1 MHPQPTLV
9 TATLYTV
16 GVPVWP
22 LVSRCVTLVTACGH
36 CAGLGWAA
44 VGAGLGCCHQPAL
57 GPSQPGR
64 LSQARLL
71 VAVLAGGRTP
81 WHSAQR
87 HTTGCNT
94 LHYTPQLAWLLAPL
108 ASPSIAHYTGSCS
121 RVSCTV
127 AVWGHAGMEQE
138 SPRLPCP
145 ELPRCS
151 QAVESSGQQQPAH
164 SSGQR
169 GHDQGQESVGGRVHP
184 RVGGS
189 EDLQHVTSCMSP
201 AAAAGGAAG
210 GGGGA
215 VLLPA
220 VSLSTGAGCSAP
232 RLLRRW
238 NDNNLTIT

>member
-1 MHPQPTLV
+1 MVHPQPTLV

-127 AVWGHAGMEQE
+127 AVWGHAGMQQEQSGRGCRVPNCRGAAKQW
-138 SPRLPCP
+138 SPLASSSPHTAAASVDTIRGRRVSGGGCTPGWGAAGT
-145 ELPRCS
+145 CS
-151 QAVESSGQQQPAH
+151 
-164 SSGQR
+164 
-169 GHDQGQESVGGRVHP
+169 
-184 RVGGS
+184 
-189 EDLQHVTSCMSP
+189 MSP

-220 VSLSTGAGCSAP
+220 VSLSTGAG
-232 RLLRRW
+232 LLGAAAAEEME
-238 NDNNLTIT
+238 

>member
-127 AVWGHAGMEQE
+127 AVWGHAGMQE
-138 SPRLPCP
+138 CPRLPGP

-169 GHDQGQESVGGRVHP
+169 GHDQGQESVGG
-184 RVGGS
+184 
-189 EDLQHVTSCMSP
+189 E
-201 AAAAGGAAG
+201 GAAG
-210 GGGGA
+210 TCSMSRPRLQLQLLGA
-215 VLLPA
+215 RLAVVAGPCCCPRSPSPLVL
-220 VSLSTGAGCSAP
+220 VGCSAP
-232 RLLRRW
+232 RLLSEME
-238 NDNNLTIT
+238 